1 MSQLARLLLATL
13 SMGLVASNAAADIS
27 VRLSNEALTDG
38 SEAIVIGRV
47 TAAESRWVNRSLV
60 TAVMVQISETLK
72 GGLAGQI
79 EVLLP
84 GGIDASRRFKVAMT
98 YPGAPQMQTGEEV
111 FLFLVQ
117 DDDLGGGYV
126 VAGFAQGKFSILT
139 QQGTQVVSRDLRGSQ
154 LVEGTG
160 ISRGTVVLMP
170 LADFRNEIAGYVSR

>member
-1 MSQLARLLLATL
+1 MLLAML
-13 SMGLVASNAAADIS
+13 PMVLVASTATADIS
-27 VRLSNEALTDG
+27 LRLSNEALTDA
-38 SEAIVIGRV
+38 SAAIVIGRV
-47 TAAESRWVNRSLV
+47 TSAESRWVDRSLV
-60 TAVMVQISETLK
+60 TAVTVQISETLK
-72 GGLAGQI
+72 GGVAGQI

-84 GGIDASRRFKVAMT
+84 GGIDANRRFKVAMT

-126 VAGFAQGKFSILT
+126 VAGFAQGKFSILA

-160 ISRGTVVLMP
+160 ISRGAVVLTP
-170 LADFRNEIAGYVSR
+170 LADFRAEIAGYISR